1 MKAALKLTL
10 AAALVATLTSCTSP
24 QQSSEFFRPTQPAY
38 ASAGDSS
45 DVVAFVYGKRTVLEF
60 ASSPFFLNVT
70 DEKGRSVDFE
80 RDGRFV
86 RLHRQLGAFTA
97 SVNGRSIKFTP
108 LPQAKQ
114 IAGSMPAID
123 PIRLDP
129 DATPAEQA
137 AVLATAMAQSKEIKR
152 ILAGMKGKKASA
164 KTLERLHAR
173 LDMMEAQLGSLAML
187 QVTFPVRGTE
197 FKPREDLARVLVP
210 AAKAA
215 YAVNLKGRTDAKVA
229 GLDDASIAL
238 ERALSARK
246 YLVDRGVK
254 AEKIRVSSLAEGD
267 FVAPHWTKEG
277 RARNR
282 RVEVELLA
290 EPVKAVAAL

>member
-1 MKAALKLTL
+1 ME
-10 AAALVATLTSCTSP
+10 
-24 QQSSEFFRPTQPAY
+24 QSR
-38 ASAGDSS
+38 
-45 DVVAFVYGKRTVLEF
+45 
-60 ASSPFFLNVT
+60 
-70 DEKGRSVDFE
+70 
-80 RDGRFV
+80 
-86 RLHRQLGAFTA
+86 
-97 SVNGRSIKFTP
+97 
-108 LPQAKQ
+108 
-114 IAGSMPAID
+114 
-123 PIRLDP
+123 
-129 DATPAEQA
+129 
-137 AVLATAMAQSKEIKR
+137 EIKR
-152 ILAGMKGKKASA
+152 ILAGMKGKRASA
-164 KTLERLHAR
+164 KTLGRLHAR
-173 LDMMEAQLGSLAML
+173 LDLMEAQLGSLAML

-197 FKPREDLARVLVP
+197 FKPREDLARILVP

-215 YAVNLKGRTDAKVA
+215 YAINLKGRTDARVA

-290 EPVKAVAAL
+290 RPMKAVAAL